1 MTVIKGLPLRQ
12 PIPASLVK
20 INQSFFVLIGETR
33 ALKIPVPKN
42 FQLPGTA
49 AYAEVTIEQ
58 TNPSPRFTIRLFNR
72 PVPKGKHAAQPLTI
86 ADKTVASK
94 SLMSPLSGHKP
105 RGRADNQLTRSH
117 HATIGQ
123 SAATKGVT
131 TSKDVV
137 RSALAITSRSFDLQT
152 TAALAQVDDSTSLL
166 TAAKRFWKLLALP
179 PATLPRIART
189 YLEKLALP
197 PDPIAALSHGRVDE
211 QRVAQALRRWGGD
224 PWQQLANA
232 LSTATDSQI
241 ARLINDNQVVRH
253 IKMLEFL
260 FFLRAR
266 DVNDN
271 MSERISSNLWES
283 LALHMMAVPKR
294 RQSQPTPVDQW
305 AELLIRQLGNLLVH
319 KSQSENRQPERQ
331 INPND
336 ATLLNVFTIPFPHK
350 DSQVAI
356 HIYRESKT
364 QKKTVNTSQIYRLT
378 LSFDFGHDKR
388 MEVDVEM
395 GKSHMA
401 MEFQASPFF
410 YQRLRPA
417 RLKHL
422 EQSLSKLFPNK
433 SVHLNKIL
441 KVPETNKS
449 TFTGKHWEV

>member
-42 FQLPGTA
+42 FQLTGTA

-58 TNPSPRFTIRLFNR
+58 TKPTPRFTIRLFNR
-72 PVPKGKHAAQPLTI
+72 PATTGKHTAQPLTS
-86 ADKTVASK
+86 ADKTAASK
-94 SLMSPLSGHKP
+94 SLVSTLPSHKP
-105 RGRADNQLTRSH
+105 RAQADNQLTSSA
-117 HATIGQ
+117 HAAIGQ
-123 SAATKGVT
+123 SSAIKGVT

-137 RSALAITSRSFDLQT
+137 RSVLTTTSRAFDLQT
-152 TAALAQVDDSTSLL
+152 TAALTQVGDSASPL
-166 TAAKRFWKLLALP
+166 TAARRFWKLLALP

-197 PDPIAALSHGRVDE
+197 PAPIAALSHGRVDE
-211 QRVAQALRRWGGD
+211 QRVAQALRRWGED
-224 PWQQLANA
+224 PWQQLASV
-232 LSTATDSQI
+232 LPTATNSQV
-241 ARLINDNQVVRH
+241 ARLIRDNQVMRH

-266 DVNDN
+266 DLSGNI
-271 MSERISSNLWES
+271 SEKISSNVWES
-283 LALHMMAVPKR
+283 IALHMMAVPKR
-294 RQSQPTPVDQW
+294 GQSQPTPVDQW

-319 KSQSENRQPERQ
+319 KSQSENRQPERH

-356 HIYRESKT
+356 HIYREPKT
-364 QKKTVNTSQIYRLT
+364 RKRTANTSQIYRLT
-378 LSFDFGHDKR
+378 LSFDFGSDKHI
-388 MEVDVEM
+388 EVDVEM

-441 KVPETNKS
+441 KVSETNKS